1 MSIVNTN
8 VSYNSYILR
17 QNLRDLVR
25 QYPFLNIQTVGN
37 SILGDDIWV
46 IKLGK
51 GSKQVFYSAAIHA
64 NEWITSPVLMK
75 FVEDYAVAYTNNTS
89 LYGYNITNLFNS
101 VSIFIMPMCNP
112 DGVNLVTRIY
122 T

>member
-37 SILGDDIWV
+37 SVLGDDIWV

-75 FVEDYAVAYTNNTS
+75 FVEDYAEAYVNNS
-89 LYGYNITNLFNS
+89 NLYGYNIRNLFNS
-101 VSIFIMPMCNP
+101 VSIYIMPMCNP
-112 DGVNLVTRIY
+112 DGVNLVTRVY